1 MKKKLTSKLAVP
13 ALTLILAACAADS
26 EKESVLAKNDAIDDY
41 IEVADLKEIDQIRI
55 KRQLNHKAITDR
67 YIILYDDRVPYLAT
81 FQRRCHEL
89 YELEV
94 KPDRVYDLRY
104 LRARFDTYRGCNIR
118 SLYEV
123 TNGQA
128 QELLDLGKKATQ

>member
-1 MKKKLTSKLAVP
+1 MDANEINHSD
-13 ALTLILAACAADS
+13 ILRSAWKRHA
-26 EKESVLAKNDAIDDY
+26 ELDA
-41 IEVADLKEIDQIRI
+41 
-55 KRQLNHKAITDR
+55 NSTAITDR

-81 FQRRCHEL
+81 FQRRCREL

-94 KPDRVYDLRY
+94 KPDRVYDSHS
-104 LRARFDTYRGCNIR
+104 LRARFDTFRGCSIQ

-128 QELLDLGKKATQ
+128 QELLNLGQKASQ

>member
-1 MKKKLTSKLAVP
+1 MKRTSKLVVP
-13 ALTLILAACAADS
+13 ALALILAACAADS
-26 EKESVLAKNDAIDDY
+26 EKEGVLAKNDAIDDY
-41 IEVADLKEIDQIRI
+41 IVVAELKEIDQIRI
-55 KRQLNHKAITDR
+55 KRQLSHKAITDR

-81 FQRRCHEL
+81 FQRRCREL

-94 KPDRVYDLRY
+94 KPDRVYDSRS
-104 LRARFDTYRGCNIR
+104 LRARFDTFRGCNIQ